1 MASSKLPIIQSTMFL
16 RSFLAF
22 ILIASLSACH
32 SDDYVVNTDLMRDGT
47 PLGPAQVTIG
57 AGHPVEFPIE
67 LEGANILRFSLSDNL
82 GQIDLTAQLIY
93 RKGDFLNIETLPG
106 FTLLPD
112 GQKASLEFQVDKRTP
127 LYEWT
132 VSVIKEK
139 H

>member
-1 MASSKLPIIQSTMFL
+1 MFL
-16 RSFLAF
+16 RSFFAL

-32 SDDYVVNTDLMRDGT
+32 SDDYVVNTDLIRDGIT
-47 PLGPAQVTIG
+47 FGPAQVTIG
-57 AGHPVEFPIE
+57 AGHPVEFPID
-67 LEGANILRFSLSDNL
+67 LESANFLRLSLSDNL

-112 GQKASLEFQVDKRTP
+112 GQEASLEFQIDKDSP

-132 VSVIKEK
+132 VSVIKQK

>member
-1 MASSKLPIIQSTMFL
+1 MFL
-16 RSFLAF
+16 RSFFAF

-32 SDDYVVNTDLMRDGT
+32 SEDYVVNTDLIRDGIT
-47 PLGPAQVTIG
+47 IGPTQVTIG
-57 AGHPVEFPIE
+57 ADHPVEFPIE
-67 LEGANILRFSLSDNL
+67 LESVNILRLSLSDNL

-112 GQKASLEFQVDKRTP
+112 GQEASLEFQIDNDAP
-127 LYEWT
+127 LYQWT
-132 VSVIKEK
+132 VSVTKEE

>member
-1 MASSKLPIIQSTMFL
+1 MFL
-16 RSFLAF
+16 RAIFSL
-22 ILIASLSACH
+22 ILITLLSACH
-32 SDDYVVNTDLMRDGT
+32 SEDYVVNTDLLRDGIT
-47 PLGPAQVTIG
+47 IGPTQVTIG
-57 AGHPVEFPIE
+57 AGHPIEFPIE
-67 LEGANILRFSLSDNL
+67 LESANFLRLSLSDNL

-112 GQKASLEFQVDKRTP
+112 GQEASLEFKIDNDAP

-132 VSVIKEK
+132 VSVTKEE

>member
-1 MASSKLPIIQSTMFL
+1 MFL
-16 RSFLAF
+16 RVIFSL
-22 ILIASLSACH
+22 ILITLLSACH
-32 SDDYVVNTDLMRDGT
+32 SEDYVVNTDLIRDGIT
-47 PLGPAQVTIG
+47 LGPTQVTIG
-57 AGHPVEFPIE
+57 AGHPIEFPIE
-67 LEGANILRFSLSDNL
+67 LESANILRLSLSDNL

-112 GQKASLEFQVDKRTP
+112 GQEASLEFKIDNEAP

-132 VSVIKEK
+132 VSVTKEE